1 MVFFTII
8 IATYNAQDHIETTLE
23 SVINQGYENIEL
35 VIIDACSTDKTLEIV
50 NKYSPYIKKIISEKD
65 KGIYDAWNKGI
76 KNSGNEWILFLGSG
90 DTLTTGS
97 LNRYAEYI
105 ASSPI
110 LFQFISSRINLVNA
124 DGRITRVIGNAWSWS
139 FFRKF
144 MSTSH
149 VAALHNRSLF
159 VDHGYYDSSLRIV
172 GDYELLLRVQ
182 DKLKAGFIE
191 NVQANMLVGGVSN
204 NLYSLRETLSIKLKN
219 SDRSILGC
227 FLDYYYSVIVWI
239 YRNGRIV

>member
-1 MVFFTII
+1 MIKFTII
-8 IATYNAQDHIETTLE
+8 IATFNAQDHIESTIK
-23 SVINQGYENIEL
+23 SVIDQGYENIEL
-35 VIIDACSTDKTLEIV
+35 VIVDACSTDKTLEIV

-76 KNSGNEWILFLGSG
+76 KNSVNEWILFLGSG

-105 ASSPI
+105 ASSSTS
-110 LFQFISSRINLVNA
+110 FQFISSRINLVKA
-124 DGRITRVIGNAWSWS
+124 DGRITRVIGKAWRWS
-139 FFRKF
+139 SFRKF
-144 MSTSH
+144 MCTSH

-159 VDHGYYDSSLRIV
+159 VDQGYYDSNLRIV
-172 GDYELLLRVQ
+172 GDYELLLRLQ
-182 DKLKAGFIE
+182 DKLKAGFVNDI
-191 NVQANMLVGGVSN
+191 QGNMLVGGVSN
-204 NLYSLRETLSIKLKN
+204 NLNSLRETLSIKVKN

-239 YRNGRIV
+239 IRNRRFV